1 MVMKIHSASQMKLK
15 NSLVV
20 GNLFSWSQNQIII
33 LEFSIKGKNIEFNDK
48 NKRNL
53 KRLVRQE
60 KKELTIERMKLI
72 LNNN

>member
-1 MVMKIHSASQMKLK
+1 MIMKIHSANQMKLK

-48 NKRNL
+48 NKWNL

-60 KKELTIERMKLI
+60 KKELTNERMKLI